1 MLEIYIDR
9 VVRQIN
15 VVDRDEVEEKLR
27 IRLGKLLDGKTDD
40 ESIQK
45 VIDYLGEPQVLVR
58 EYQSD
63 EYLIGPSLY
72 VAYKKVLGILLK
84 VLLILFGVSNL
95 IAILIVSIVSFNFS
109 DLINRV
115 LGMLPQLISI
125 VLYTVAIITLFFA
138 FIEKNMENTT
148 KKIIDAVAVFE
159 LKNIFNEI
167 EKIFKSKEG
176 QRGYFY
182 KPVAI
187 IKVIIAGVLLGL
199 LFFTPNFIGH
209 SSNGQLIPILNKAVL
224 EEYQIYMTLVF
235 IGYITLNVLKI
246 IFTRWNWSFATFNTI
261 SMLSIFL
268 LVMIVLQDQRM
279 INSEFLETIEI
290 VMAGTVYKLASV
302 WSEVVYFLLVALSVI
317 LATSVLFGFW
327 NAFLVYRESK
337 KGIE

>member
-9 VVRQIN
+9 VVRLIN
-15 VVDRDEVEEKLR
+15 VVDRDEVEAKLR

-159 LKNIFNEI
+159 LKNIFKEI

-176 QRGYFY
+176 QRGYFS
-182 KPVAI
+182 K
-187 IKVIIAGVLLGL
+187 
-199 LFFTPNFIGH
+199 IGRAH
-209 SSNGQLIPILNKAVL
+209 V
-224 EEYQIYMTLVF
+224 
-235 IGYITLNVLKI
+235 
-246 IFTRWNWSFATFNTI
+246 
-261 SMLSIFL
+261 
-268 LVMIVLQDQRM
+268 
-279 INSEFLETIEI
+279 
-290 VMAGTVYKLASV
+290 
-302 WSEVVYFLLVALSVI
+302 
-317 LATSVLFGFW
+317 
-327 NAFLVYRESK
+327 
-337 KGIE
+337 